1 MGREKTGF
9 RDTMAALNEM
19 FPDQIT
25 LGKAEIAA
33 AYGVHV
39 TTVSRWIRDGK
50 LNMST
55 ATGRIGKPDLARQI
69 CIGKE

>member
-1 MGREKTGF
+1 MGREKTAF

-19 FPDQIT
+19 FPDQLT
-25 LGKAEIAA
+25 LGKTEIAA

-39 TTVSRWIRDGK
+39 TTVNRWIKSGK
-50 LNMST
+50 LNMGT

-69 CIGKE
+69 CL